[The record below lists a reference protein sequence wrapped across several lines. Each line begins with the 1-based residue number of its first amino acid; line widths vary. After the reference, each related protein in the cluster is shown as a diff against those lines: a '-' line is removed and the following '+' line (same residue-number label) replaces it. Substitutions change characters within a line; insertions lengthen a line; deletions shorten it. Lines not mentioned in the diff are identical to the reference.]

1 MIVVARHGAEERQIP
16 TPANHY
22 SLLQTIEQN
31 WGLPFLG
38 NASDGLQVQSL
49 APLLTPP
56 GR

>member
-1 MIVVARHGAEERQIP
+1 MILVARHGARGATNP

-38 NASDGLQVQSL
+38 NASDTLQVQSL

-56 GR
+56 DR